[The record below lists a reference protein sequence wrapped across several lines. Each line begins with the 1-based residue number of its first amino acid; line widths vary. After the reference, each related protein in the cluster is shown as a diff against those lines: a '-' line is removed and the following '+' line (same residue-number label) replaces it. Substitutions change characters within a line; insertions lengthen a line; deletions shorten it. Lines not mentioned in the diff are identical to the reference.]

1 MLVFWANL
9 EIDIDS
15 NTHLLEDIR
24 CINNFKL
31 QKRIEGKGKGKVEK
45 EEIERKTRRG
55 VLEKN
60 DNVKKK

>member
-45 EEIERKTRRG
+45 EEIEKRQGEG
-55 VLEKN
+55 VLEN
-60 DNVKKK
+60 DNVKNK